1 MKVIIIGGVAGG
13 ATSAARLRRLN
24 EENHI
29 VVFEKG
35 PYISYAN
42 CGLPYYIGG
51 TIEERDNL
59 FVQTPEEFGR
69 RYNLDVRVS
78 TEVLSIDKTAK
89 KVKVK
94 NWVTGDIYEETYDKL
109 ILSPGASPI
118 VPPLPGIDLPSIFT
132 IRNVMDTD
140 KIKDFITTQKPKKAI
155 VVGAGFIGLEM
166 AENLHQLGIQVS
178 IVEMSDQMMNPI
190 DYSMAAIVHQHLKT
204 KDVEFYLNDG
214 VASFSQLE
222 NNRLEVTL
230 KSGRK
235 LVEDMVILSI
245 GVRPDNQLAKN
256 ADLVIGEMG
265 GIKVNEFL
273 QTSDEDIYA
282 VGDAIEFES
291 PITKKPFLAYLAGPA
306 NRQGRICADNIING
320 NTTKYK
326 GSISTAIAKVF
337 DITVASTGIAGKNLT
352 RAGIEH
358 IDSITHSSS
367 HAGYYPGAIPMT
379 IKIIFTPVTGKL
391 LGAQIVGY
399 DGVDKRIDMIAT
411 VLKNNGTIHDLIDIE
426 HAYAPPYSS
435 AKDPV
440 NMAGYVAENM
450 LNGNLKVKYW
460 RDINSKSSKNWYL
473 IDTRTSNEFELGSIP
488 GAVNIPLDD
497 IRERVNEIPKDKEI
511 VVFCAV
517 GLRGYVAA
525 RSLKLLGYDNVFN
538 LSGGYKTW
546 EYAAKKQSNED
557 IYDNLIVKKD
567 DQIYQHATNALHQD
581 ITAIKVDACGL
592 QCPGPILKLKKVFE
606 TAQSGQ
612 VFEITATNP
621 AFAKDVNSWCK
632 ITGNKLQSVKYEHGK
647 VIALAQKAKP
657 IQKTGNVSVS
667 DEKTFVVFSDDLD
680 RALASFVI
688 ANGAASTGKKVT
700 MFFTFW
706 GLNVIK
712 KTNKPAVKKDFMGKM
727 FSMMMPSDSKKLKL
741 SKMNM
746 LGMGTWMMRKRMEK
760 LGVDSLEKMIQT
772 AIDNGVEMIACQ
784 MSMDVMGVKKEEL
797 FDNVQIG
804 GVAAFLESA
813 EESNM
818 SLFV

>member
-1 MKVIIIGGVAGG
+1 
-13 ATSAARLRRLN
+13 
-24 EENHI
+24 
-29 VVFEKG
+29 
-35 PYISYAN
+35 
-42 CGLPYYIGG
+42 
-51 TIEERDNL
+51 
-59 FVQTPEEFGR
+59 
-69 RYNLDVRVS
+69 
-78 TEVLSIDKTAK
+78 
-89 KVKVK
+89 
-94 NWVTGDIYEETYDKL
+94 
-109 ILSPGASPI
+109 
-118 VPPLPGIDLPSIFT
+118 
-132 IRNVMDTD
+132 
-140 KIKDFITTQKPKKAI
+140 
-155 VVGAGFIGLEM
+155 
-166 AENLHQLGIQVS
+166 
-178 IVEMSDQMMNPI
+178 
-190 DYSMAAIVHQHLKT
+190 
-204 KDVEFYLNDG
+204 
-214 VASFSQLE
+214 
-222 NNRLEVTL
+222 
-230 KSGRK
+230 
-235 LVEDMVILSI
+235 
-245 GVRPDNQLAKN
+245 
-256 ADLVIGEMG
+256 
-265 GIKVNEFL
+265 
-273 QTSDEDIYA
+273 
-282 VGDAIEFES
+282 
-291 PITKKPFLAYLAGPA
+291 
-306 NRQGRICADNIING
+306 
-320 NTTKYK
+320 
-326 GSISTAIAKVF
+326 
-337 DITVASTGIAGKNLT
+337 
-352 RAGIEH
+352 
-358 IDSITHSSS
+358 
-367 HAGYYPGAIPMT
+367 MT

-612 VFEITATNP
+612 VFEITATDP
-621 AFAKDVNSWCK
+621 AFAKDVDSWCK

>member
-1 MKVIIIGGVAGG
+1 
-13 ATSAARLRRLN
+13 
-24 EENHI
+24 
-29 VVFEKG
+29 
-35 PYISYAN
+35 
-42 CGLPYYIGG
+42 
-51 TIEERDNL
+51 
-59 FVQTPEEFGR
+59 
-69 RYNLDVRVS
+69 
-78 TEVLSIDKTAK
+78 
-89 KVKVK
+89 
-94 NWVTGDIYEETYDKL
+94 
-109 ILSPGASPI
+109 
-118 VPPLPGIDLPSIFT
+118 
-132 IRNVMDTD
+132 
-140 KIKDFITTQKPKKAI
+140 
-155 VVGAGFIGLEM
+155 
-166 AENLHQLGIQVS
+166 
-178 IVEMSDQMMNPI
+178 
-190 DYSMAAIVHQHLKT
+190 
-204 KDVEFYLNDG
+204 
-214 VASFSQLE
+214 
-222 NNRLEVTL
+222 
-230 KSGRK
+230 
-235 LVEDMVILSI
+235 
-245 GVRPDNQLAKN
+245 
-256 ADLVIGEMG
+256 
-265 GIKVNEFL
+265 
-273 QTSDEDIYA
+273 
-282 VGDAIEFES
+282 
-291 PITKKPFLAYLAGPA
+291 
-306 NRQGRICADNIING
+306 
-320 NTTKYK
+320 
-326 GSISTAIAKVF
+326 
-337 DITVASTGIAGKNLT
+337 
-352 RAGIEH
+352 
-358 IDSITHSSS
+358 
-367 HAGYYPGAIPMT
+367 
-379 IKIIFTPVTGKL
+379 
-391 LGAQIVGY
+391 
-399 DGVDKRIDMIAT
+399 
-411 VLKNNGTIHDLIDIE
+411 
-426 HAYAPPYSS
+426 
-435 AKDPV
+435 
-440 NMAGYVAENM
+440 M

-612 VFEITATNP
+612 VFEITATDP
-621 AFAKDVNSWCK
+621 AFAKDVDSWCK